1 MPNRNNE
8 NEQIRNAAED
18 ASASVKSGVEAAVKG
33 FERVTDTVLG
43 FSGPKAEELA
53 RQSSHNIE
61 AVSQA
66 STVLV
71 RGFQEVSHEVFELA
85 QERLKKNTEALTRLE
100 AQTFANSEAIGR
112 LEVQTSANTTAIDRL
127 TERLDR
133 LTQRFEGLTSA
144 IGSHQ
149 EALRLISQ
157 QHNEWREQMRIIQ
170 TEIRDIWQYL
180 NNQLRNRGN
189 GGGQN

>member
-1 MPNRNNE
+1 MN
-8 NEQIRNAAED
+8 
-18 ASASVKSGVEAAVKG
+18 
-33 FERVTDTVLG
+33 
-43 FSGPKAEELA
+43 
-53 RQSSHNIE
+53 SSNDRLDRIE
-61 AVSQA
+61 AILAATAVQQQA
-66 STVLV
+66 
-71 RGFQEVSHEVFELA
+71 
-85 QERLKKNTEALTRLE
+85 NTEALTRLE

-112 LEVQTSANTTAIDRL
+112 LEVQTLANATAIDRL
-127 TERLDR
+127 TERIDQLTDRVDR
-133 LTQRFEGLTSA
+133 LAQRFDGLVSA

-157 QHNEWREQMRIIQ
+157 QNNEWREQMRIIQ

>member
-1 MPNRNNE
+1 MNSNDRLD
-8 NEQIRNAAED
+8 R
-18 ASASVKSGVEAAVKG
+18 
-33 FERVTDTVLG
+33 
-43 FSGPKAEELA
+43 
-53 RQSSHNIE
+53 IE
-61 AVSQA
+61 AILAATAVQQQA
-66 STVLV
+66 
-71 RGFQEVSHEVFELA
+71 
-85 QERLKKNTEALTRLE
+85 NTEALT
-100 AQTFANSEAIGR
+100 R

>member
-1 MPNRNNE
+1 MNSNDRLD
-8 NEQIRNAAED
+8 R
-18 ASASVKSGVEAAVKG
+18 
-33 FERVTDTVLG
+33 
-43 FSGPKAEELA
+43 
-53 RQSSHNIE
+53 IE
-61 AVSQA
+61 AILAATAVQQQA
-66 STVLV
+66 
-71 RGFQEVSHEVFELA
+71 
-85 QERLKKNTEALTRLE
+85 NTEALTRLE

-112 LEVQTSANTTAIDRL
+112 LEVQTSANSEAIGRLEAQTFANATAIDRL
-127 TERLDR
+127 TERIDQLTERVDR
-133 LTQRFEGLTSA
+133 VTSRFDGLVSA
-144 IGSHQ
+144 IQSHQ

>member
-1 MPNRNNE
+1 MNSNDRLD
-8 NEQIRNAAED
+8 R
-18 ASASVKSGVEAAVKG
+18 
-33 FERVTDTVLG
+33 
-43 FSGPKAEELA
+43 
-53 RQSSHNIE
+53 IE
-61 AVSQA
+61 AILAATAVQQQA
-66 STVLV
+66 
-71 RGFQEVSHEVFELA
+71 
-85 QERLKKNTEALTRLE
+85 NTEALTRLE

-112 LEVQTSANTTAIDRL
+112 LEVQTLANATAIDRL
-127 TERLDR
+127 TDRIDQLTDRVDR
-133 LTQRFEGLTSA
+133 LAQRFDGLVSA

-157 QHNEWREQMRIIQ
+157 QNNEWRDQMRIIQ

>member
-1 MPNRNNE
+1 MN
-8 NEQIRNAAED
+8 
-18 ASASVKSGVEAAVKG
+18 
-33 FERVTDTVLG
+33 
-43 FSGPKAEELA
+43 
-53 RQSSHNIE
+53 SSDRLDRIE
-61 AVSQA
+61 AILAATAVQQQA
-66 STVLV
+66 
-71 RGFQEVSHEVFELA
+71 
-85 QERLKKNTEALTRLE
+85 NTEALTRLE
-100 AQTFANSEAIGR
+100 AQTFANSETIGR
-112 LEVQTSANTTAIDRL
+112 LEVQTLANATAIDRL
-127 TERLDR
+127 TERVDQLTDRVDR
-133 LTQRFEGLTSA
+133 LAQRFDGLVSA

>member
-1 MPNRNNE
+1 MN
-8 NEQIRNAAED
+8 
-18 ASASVKSGVEAAVKG
+18 
-33 FERVTDTVLG
+33 
-43 FSGPKAEELA
+43 
-53 RQSSHNIE
+53 SSDRLDRIE
-61 AVSQA
+61 AILAATAVQQQA
-66 STVLV
+66 
-71 RGFQEVSHEVFELA
+71 
-85 QERLKKNTEALTRLE
+85 NTEALT
-100 AQTFANSEAIGR
+100 R

>member
-1 MPNRNNE
+1 MNSNDRLDRIE
-8 NEQIRNAAED
+8 AILAATALQQQANTVALERLT
-18 ASASVKSGVEAAVKG
+18 
-33 FERVTDTVLG
+33 ERVDRIAL
-43 FSGPKAEELA
+43 
-53 RQSSHNIE
+53 QQ
-61 AVSQA
+61 QA
-66 STVLV
+66 
-71 RGFQEVSHEVFELA
+71 
-85 QERLKKNTEALTRLE
+85 NT
-100 AQTFANSEAIGR
+100 EAIGR
-112 LEVQTSANTTAIDRL
+112 LEIQTSANTTAIDRL

-144 IGSHQ
+144 IQSHQ

>member
-1 MPNRNNE
+1 MN
-8 NEQIRNAAED
+8 
-18 ASASVKSGVEAAVKG
+18 
-33 FERVTDTVLG
+33 
-43 FSGPKAEELA
+43 
-53 RQSSHNIE
+53 SSDRLDRIE
-61 AVSQA
+61 AILAATAVQQQA
-66 STVLV
+66 
-71 RGFQEVSHEVFELA
+71 
-85 QERLKKNTEALTRLE
+85 NTEALT
-100 AQTFANSEAIGR
+100 R

-180 NNQLRNRGN
+180 NNQLQNRGN